1 MLDPVSSVPV
11 FDAKAKKELV
21 IMDMSDTEAPVEGGK
36 KIILLCEKILREDI
50 GVVTEG
56 RFVAEEL
63 YTEIDHK
70 LFETEQ
76 KLLEL
81 EG

>member
-1 MLDPVSSVPV
+1 MGLGV
-11 FDAKAKKELV
+11 
-21 IMDMSDTEAPVEGGK
+21 
-36 KIILLCEKILREDI
+36 KIVKEDI